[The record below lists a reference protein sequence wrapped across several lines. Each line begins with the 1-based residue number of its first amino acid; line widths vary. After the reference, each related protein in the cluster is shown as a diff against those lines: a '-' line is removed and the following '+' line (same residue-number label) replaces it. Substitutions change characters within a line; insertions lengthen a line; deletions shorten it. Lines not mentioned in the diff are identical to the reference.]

1 MEHLLLGG
9 VPAGDELDV
18 VHEEDIRRPVFVP
31 ELLVLACPNV
41 PDELVGKVLSPDV
54 DNFIVWMIFM
64 DGVGDGVEQMGFAQ
78 AGFPVDEE
86 GVVIFRRMLR
96 HRQGGGVGQ
105 FVGVAHHEPFKG
117 VLLRPRQKAGDR
129 LPFAIL
135 LLLLLAENH
144 HLQLRGEEII
154 EGLLDIPYI
163 PGGHD
168 FPLKVRGHV

>member
-1 MEHLLLGG
+1 MEQRL
-9 VPAGDELDV
+9 V
-18 VHEEDIRRPVFVP
+18 V
-31 ELLVLACPNV
+31 
-41 PDELVGKVLSPDV
+41 
-54 DNFIVWMIFM
+54 M
-64 DGVGDGVEQMGFAQ
+64 DG
-78 AGFPVDEE
+78 
-86 GVVIFRRMLR
+86 
-96 HRQGGGVGQ
+96 QGGGVGQ

-129 LPFAIL
+129 LPFAVL
-135 LLLLLAENH
+135 LLLLLAENY